1 MINRLEMVGK
11 GERLLQLL
19 YGMEVKGGRDLSQG
33 CSFGFRNEWRVCEK
47 MEMGGEG
54 ILGREGVEPKFGGQN
69 AVLCSDS

>member
-19 YGMEVKGGRDLSQG
+19 FGMEVKGGRDLSQG

-47 MEMGGEG
+47 MT
-54 ILGREGVEPKFGGQN
+54 LGPK
-69 AVLCSDS
+69 L